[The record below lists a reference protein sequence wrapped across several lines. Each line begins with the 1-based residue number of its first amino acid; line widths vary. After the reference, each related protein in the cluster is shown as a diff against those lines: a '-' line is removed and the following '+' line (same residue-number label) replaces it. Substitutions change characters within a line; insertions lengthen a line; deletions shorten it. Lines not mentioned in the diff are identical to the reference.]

1 MSNKDKIIRAMA
13 EEISSLRWN
22 DSLEWG
28 EVEDKDYYN
37 VEKIIEEFEESIEN
51 E

>member
-1 MSNKDKIIRAMA
+1 MKQKEFEKIIRAMA

-28 EVEDKDYYN
+28 TVENKDYYD
-37 VEKIIEEFEESIEN
+37 VDKIIEEFKNFE
-51 E
+51 